1 VSDGYARL
9 GQTGLNVPAARIGMH
24 ELYADLEPGYAEQP
38 ADRQFG
44 RRETTIPPTF
54 QQRLGTS

>member
-1 VSDGYARL
+1 MGTPAWANRSKRSPRL
-9 GQTGLNVPAARIGMH
+9 ALGCMSYTQT
-24 ELYADLEPGYAEQP
+24 LEPGYAEQP

-44 RRETTIPPTF
+44 RREATIPPTF

>member
-1 VSDGYARL
+1 MGTPAWAK
-9 GQTGLNVPAARIGMH
+9 QGLNVPAARIGMH

-44 RRETTIPPTF
+44 RREATIPPTF